1 MLVSTRVLVLV
12 TSIDESVVVK
22 ITVGSLVVLPS
33 LSSPSSLTSDTSLLL
48 PGLLPV
54 AVATFLTLPE
64 FPAAW
69 LIEHCGYKGCR
80 KGNVGVHNKQALVLV
95 NYQGD
100 GAAVLSLAA
109 DIKST
114 VFKTFAVELQIEPR
128 IYGDLT

>member
-1 MLVSTRVLVLV
+1 MPTPVSKLFPVFLTVIKYTITSPLSVLPLVLVSIRVLVLV

-54 AVATFLTLPE
+54 AVTIFLTLPV

-69 LIEHCGYKGCR
+69 LI
-80 KGNVGVHNKQALVLV
+80 V
-95 NYQGD
+95 
-100 GAAVLSLAA
+100 
-109 DIKST
+109 
-114 VFKTFAVELQIEPR
+114 
-128 IYGDLT
+128 